1 MQPLRTTP
9 HLWAFPVAGPTGM
22 LTPEQI
28 IAASRLLTLLCCLSG
43 AAYLDLKTR
52 RVPNDW
58 WITWAKPAL
67 FILCLELW
75 VTQADWT
82 IWLSVSAMV
91 AYASTTVI
99 GRPTLSDLSSG
110 SLVDWMV
117 TIWYVV
123 GGIGLAA
130 GAYTHGT
137 VLLDLLDV
145 GSGVAP
151 LYDFEKTEAAW
162 AWGRVLLL
170 GLVLLFFELAYHMRL
185 LHGGADVKGMMF
197 VALCLPWWSAVHF
210 TPAGIT
216 PPALSLLIWG
226 AVAFLVLPV
235 WVFIGN
241 LRAGDAGNLRMAWHA
256 RRMELEQIP
265 RRHVWLLDEVMETP
279 DGERSVVSRTRPQRG
294 GRAENE
300 VDRVLEELAEAGA
313 DKAWVTEKYPFL
325 VFLLLGTLPL
335 FLLGDPVGLLLTALG
350 LA

>member
-1 MQPLRTTP
+1 M
-9 HLWAFPVAGPTGM
+9 ASD
-22 LTPEQI
+22 EQT
-28 IAASRLLTLLCCLSG
+28 IAQILAAARLLTLLCCLFG
-43 AAYLDLKTR
+43 AAYLDLKVR

-58 WITWAKPAL
+58 WVTWAKPAL

-75 VTQADWT
+75 VTEADWT

-99 GRPTLSDLSSG
+99 GRPTLRDLSSG
-110 SLVDWMV
+110 SLEDWMV

-130 GAYTHGT
+130 GALTHGT
-137 VLLDLLDV
+137 VLFDLLDV
-145 GSGVAP
+145 RSGVAP
-151 LYDFEKTEAAW
+151 QYDSAMTEAAW

-210 TPAGIT
+210 TPGGIT

-226 AVAFLVLPV
+226 AVTFLVLPV

-241 LRAGDAGNLRMAWHA
+241 LRAGDAGNLRMSWHA
-256 RRMELEQIP
+256 RRMELGHIP
-265 RRHVWLLDEVMETP
+265 GRHVWLLDEVMETP
-279 DGERSVVSRTRPQRG
+279 DGERTVVTRTRPQRG

-300 VDRVLEELAEAGA
+300 VERVLEELAAAGA

-325 VFLLLGTLPL
+325 VFLLVGTLPL
-335 FLLGDPVGLLLTALG
+335 FLFGDPVGLLLGALG
-350 LA
+350 LT